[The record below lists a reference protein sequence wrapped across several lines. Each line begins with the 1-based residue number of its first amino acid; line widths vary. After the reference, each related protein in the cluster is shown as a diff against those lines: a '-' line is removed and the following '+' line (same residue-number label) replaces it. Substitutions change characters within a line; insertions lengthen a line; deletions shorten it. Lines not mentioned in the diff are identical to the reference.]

1 MPWHGRQQLIKKENH
16 NGSSRRY
23 SSGSPSWPAST
34 ALDDLRVV
42 ENESLI
48 EKLLT
53 QTTTLETYPPNYS
66 ASLPGLNLG
75 NGHNV
80 TDQPVFYRVGRRDR
94 ALLFA
99 LPEHSTVSQQAQ
111 PATPTPSVSE
121 KKQPKSPVKS
131 DKQKQPDKKWS
142 VGSEHVLGFID
153 WLSEKEKAKEGFKF
167 NYNINNNTLN
177 ASSIE
182 AAARQYN
189 WPARTIPNRLI
200 GWSST
205 WFSAGGQ

>member
-1 MPWHGRQQLIKKENH
+1 M
-16 NGSSRRY
+16 
-23 SSGSPSWPAST
+23 
-34 ALDDLRVV
+34 
-42 ENESLI
+42 
-48 EKLLT
+48 
-53 QTTTLETYPPNYS
+53 YS

-75 NGHNV
+75 KGHNV

-99 LPEHSTVSQQAQ
+99 LPAHRTVTQQAQ
-111 PATPTPSVSE
+111 PATPAPSVAE
-121 KKQPKSPVKS
+121 EKQPKSPVKS

-189 WPARTIPNRLI
+189 WPARTIPNELVGHLRE
-200 GWSST
+200 
-205 WFSAGGQ
+205 FPAGGQ